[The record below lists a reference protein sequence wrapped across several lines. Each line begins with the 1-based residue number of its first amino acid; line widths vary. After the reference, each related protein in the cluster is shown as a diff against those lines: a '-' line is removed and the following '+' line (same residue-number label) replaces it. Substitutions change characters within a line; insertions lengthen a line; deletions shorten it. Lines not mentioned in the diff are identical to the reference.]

1 LSACNTDD
9 FLPVCRG
16 DMDERGWEVCDFIFV
31 SGDAYVDHPSFAAAI
46 LCRALEA
53 VGFRTGII
61 PQPDW
66 KDPSSYTVLGRPR
79 LGFLVGA
86 GNMDSMVAHYTAAKR
101 KRSDDAYSPNEKSGY
116 RPDRATLV
124 YVEGIR
130 RAYKDAP
137 VIIGGIEASL
147 RRFAH
152 YDYWSDTVRRSILL
166 DSKADI
172 LVFGMGEKP
181 LLQIARRLADGEA
194 IGNIR
199 DERGTCVRVH
209 GKAAVEQW
217 KDTVLLPTY
226 ETVKNKDEAS
236 LRAYAEH
243 FMLQKQNADPLSA
256 KPLAEENDGDRWV
269 IQNPPALPL
278 STPELD
284 KLYELPFTRRA
295 HPMYERKI
303 KNEKIKMKN
312 EAGERGKN
320 FTTNHTNQHERKK
333 GEKREESTNYANVH
347 ERKKEEGGKN
357 FTTNY
362 TNQYERKK
370 GEKREESTNYANV
383 HERKKE
389 EGGISALKEVSF
401 SLVSS
406 RGCFGGCSFC
416 AITSHQ
422 GRAVTGRSKE
432 SLLREARKLT
442 AMEGFKGYIHDVGGP
457 TANFF
462 RPACEK
468 QKRGGFCPQR
478 ECLYPSPCPKLK
490 ADHKEYLETLKALR
504 EISGIKKVFIR
515 SGLRFDFIQHDK
527 KCGKEFLETLC
538 QYHVSGQLKVAPE
551 HISANVLSAMGKC
564 SSSCYEKF
572 RKDFSAVNKR
582 LGLKQY
588 LLPYYISSHP
598 DAGLKEAEEL
608 FIYLK
613 KTGFAPEQTQDFYP
627 TPGTMSTVMYHT
639 GLDPRTMKP
648 VYVAKGEK
656 ERRTQKELIHNI
668 S

>member
-1 LSACNTDD
+1 
-9 FLPVCRG
+9 
-16 DMDERGWEVCDFIFV
+16 MEERGWEDCDFIFV
-31 SGDAYVDHPSFAAAI
+31 SGDAYVDHPSFAAAL

-53 VGFRTGII
+53 AGFRAGII

-79 LGFLVGA
+79 LGFLAGA
-86 GNMDSMVAHYTAAKR
+86 GNMDSMVAHYTAARR
-101 KRSDDAYSPNEKSGY
+101 KRSDDAYSPGGRSGL
-116 RPDRATLV
+116 RPDRATLA

-181 LLQIARRLADGEA
+181 LLQIARRLAAGEA
-194 IGNIR
+194 VGSIR

-209 GKAAVEQW
+209 GREAVEQW
-217 KDTVLLPTY
+217 KDAVFLPEY
-226 ETVKNKDEAS
+226 EKVKDRDESS

-243 FMLQKQNADPLSA
+243 FMLQKQNADPLCA
-256 KPLAEENDGDRWV
+256 KPLVEQNDSDRWV
-269 IQNPPALPL
+269 VQNPPAPPL
-278 STPELD
+278 SGEEMD

-295 HPMYERKI
+295 HLMYD
-303 KNEKIKMKN
+303 
-312 EAGERGKN
+312 EAG
-320 FTTNHTNQHERKK
+320 
-333 GEKREESTNYANVH
+333 
-347 ERKKEEGGKN
+347 
-357 FTTNY
+357 
-362 TNQYERKK
+362 
-370 GEKREESTNYANV
+370 
-383 HERKKE
+383 
-389 EGGISALKEVSF
+389 GIPALKEVSF

-422 GRAVTGRSKE
+422 GRAVTGRSRE
-432 SLLREARKLT
+432 SLLREARSL
-442 AMEGFKGYIHDVGGP
+442 AALDGFKGYIHDVGGP

-462 RPACEK
+462 RPACDT
-468 QKRGGFCPQR
+468 QKRGGFCAER
-478 ECLYPSPCPKLK
+478 ECLFPSPCPKLK
-490 ADHKEYLETLKALR
+490 ADHGPYLETLRALR
-504 EISGIKKVFIR
+504 DIPGIKKVFIR
-515 SGLRFDFIQHDK
+515 SGIRFDFIQYDK
-527 KCGKEFLETLC
+527 KSGSGFLQTLC
-538 QYHVSGQLKVAPE
+538 RHHVSGQLKTAPE
-551 HISANVLSAMGKC
+551 HISPAVLDAMGKC
-564 SSSCYEKF
+564 GASSYEQF
-572 RKDFSAVNKR
+572 RKDYAAVNKQ

-598 DAGLKEAEEL
+598 GASMKEAEEL
-608 FIYLK
+608 AAYLK

-627 TPGTMSTVMYHT
+627 TPGTLSTVMYHT

-648 VYVAKGEK
+648 VYTAKGDR
-656 ERRTQKELIHNI
+656 ERRMQRALLHP
-668 S
+668 